1 MTGWGTFRAEE
12 GEPAL
17 PVDAVIGKP
26 PRIQELNDLILRMT
40 TPATPSL

>member
-1 MTGWGTFRAEE
+1 
-12 GEPAL
+12 
-17 PVDAVIGKP
+17 VDAVIGKP